1 MNGGY
6 RAVGA
11 TDAFGTMTL
20 FTIPEAAA
28 NSTAEEMESYSQLN
42 NNNLFLVSLDGD
54 APPLTGDQ
62 ALSLEVTARV
72 SSDDPGGDSR
82 SDPTKRELK
91 LAPFNNETPPR
102 LSQLVDP
109 VMLDLE
115 AQA

>member
-1 MNGGY
+1 
-6 RAVGA
+6 
-11 TDAFGTMTL
+11 
-20 FTIPEAAA
+20 
-28 NSTAEEMESYSQLN
+28 MERYTQLN

-82 SDPTKRELK
+82 SDPTKRAQARAILTRHTAATRNWWTRSC
-91 LAPFNNETPPR
+91 LI
-102 LSQLVDP
+102 S
-109 VMLDLE
+109 E